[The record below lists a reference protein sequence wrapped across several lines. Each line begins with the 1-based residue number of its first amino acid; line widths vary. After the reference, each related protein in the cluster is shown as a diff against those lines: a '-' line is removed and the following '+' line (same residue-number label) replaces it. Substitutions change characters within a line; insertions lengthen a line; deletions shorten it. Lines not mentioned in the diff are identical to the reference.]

1 MFSSIESTPLP
12 SGALLEVYQRPDCY
26 VDCFSVSCT
35 SGVAHSR
42 WLEAFLGSRVFR
54 LERAV
59 LRTLAR
65 ADSSDG
71 AVAALVAGDAE
82 SFAVWTVEH
91 RTPQELL
98 LRDRSARTRTWW
110 RTQPEAHG
118 VRLYFGSAL
127 VPKARAE
134 EGEAAGTIDGWRW
147 SIPLHRA
154 YSRFLVSSACAR
166 LQAFS

>member
-1 MFSSIESTPLP
+1 MFSSIETTPLP
-12 SGALLEVYQRPDCY
+12 DGALLEAYERPDCY
-26 VDCFSVSCT
+26 VDCFSVYCT
-35 SGVAHSR
+35 SAVEHSR
-42 WLEAFLGSRVFR
+42 WLRAFLDSRVFR

-65 ADSSDG
+65 ADCSEEAAG
-71 AVAALVAGDAE
+71 ALVAGQAE

-127 VPKARAE
+127 VPKERP
-134 EGEAAGTIDGWRW
+134 EGAGSIDGWRW
-147 SIPLHRA
+147 SIPLHRV
-154 YSRFLVSSACAR
+154 YSRCLVSSACAR